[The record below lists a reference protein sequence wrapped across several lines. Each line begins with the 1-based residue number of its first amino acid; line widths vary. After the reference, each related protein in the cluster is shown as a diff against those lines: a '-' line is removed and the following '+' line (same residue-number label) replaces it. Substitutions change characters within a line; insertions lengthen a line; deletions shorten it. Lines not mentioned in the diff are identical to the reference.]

1 MKTKVAIK
9 SETVT
14 PFGGIFY
21 IMDEFS
27 HLGMNGLIDRV
38 LGLRCRTY
46 GYQYSEILSSL
57 FYTYYCG
64 GDHIEDIGHHL
75 GSHLE
80 LRPDTQ
86 IPSPDTVLRG
96 IKELATENIEYQSD
110 SGIKYSFNTGER
122 LNGLL
127 LDILQHTNQLTPG
140 KDYDLDFDHQFI
152 PTEKYDTKYSY
163 KKERGYFPGIATIG
177 PLIVGLENRDGNAN
191 VRFHQSDTLKRIF
204 QRLANRGVFINRCRM
219 DCGSYSKEIIATVH
233 GYCNK
238 FYIRASRYESLS
250 NEISEIT
257 DWKQVELNFEN
268 YEVTSIPFT
277 AFMEEEN
284 YRLVIQRKKKKEGE
298 DDLFDGKFVYR
309 CIVTNDRDSTEE
321 EIITFYNARGASEK
335 KFDVMNND
343 FGWSKLPC
351 SFLNENTAF
360 LLLTAIAANV
370 YLYLI
375 GKIAEVFTDIKPESR
390 IKRFLFRFIAVPAK
404 WIKTGRRWVLNIY
417 SQKPYDLLWQT

>member
-9 SETVT
+9 AETVT

-27 HLGMNGLIDRV
+27 HLGMNGVIDRV
-38 LGLRCRTY
+38 LGLRCSTY

-127 LDILQHTNQLTPG
+127 LDMLQHTNQLTQG

-177 PLIVGLENRDGNAN
+177 PLIVGLENRDGNTN

-309 CIVTNDRDSTEE
+309 CIVTNDGDSTEE

-375 GKIAEVFTDIKPESR
+375 GKIAKVFTDLKPESR